1 MKDRRE
7 NCLTDKK
14 PRFYRNRKMAVDYSS
29 PAQIPGIRWGR
40 DTLDLHDYSDGFIYG
55 TNGLL
60 DLKNNFYYP
69 FKISFYGKLIGRKY
83 LVQWSSYAMNRGNA
97 LHLHV
102 FKPLEQL
109 RREAAK

>member
-1 MKDRRE
+1 MI
-7 NCLTDKK
+7 LLVDK
-14 PRFYRNRKMAVDYSS
+14 
-29 PAQIPGIRWGR
+29 
-40 DTLDLHDYSDGFIYG
+40 
-55 TNGLL
+55 
-60 DLKNNFYYP
+60 